1 MSGSVNRF
9 PPGWD
14 DERVRSVI
22 DHYESQTEDEA
33 LAEDEAAF
41 ADRSQTTIVV
51 PNELVPAVMELLSD
65 HEDAQTLTKVNAPSP

>member
-1 MSGSVNRF
+1 MSNSVNRF

-22 DHYESQTEDEA
+22 DHYESQTDDEA

-41 ADRSQTTIVV
+41 ADRSQTAIAV

-65 HEDAQTLTKVNAPSP
+65 HEDASTSTTTSPSH